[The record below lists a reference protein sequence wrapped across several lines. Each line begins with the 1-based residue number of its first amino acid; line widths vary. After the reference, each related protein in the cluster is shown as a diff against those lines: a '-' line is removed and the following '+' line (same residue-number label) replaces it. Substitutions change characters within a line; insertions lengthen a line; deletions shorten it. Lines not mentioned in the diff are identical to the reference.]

1 MAVAKRPADV
11 FLNIPFA
18 DSHEF
23 LYISLIAGLVALRL
37 NPRCVLEIPPQQS
50 RLQRLYQLIA
60 SCPYSIH
67 DLSYVR
73 LSRTGHRV
81 PRFNMPFELGIA
93 VAVALTEQDAEA
105 HQFRVFEARPYRVQQ
120 SLSDLLGHDPY
131 IHRGCADGVL
141 ESLLDVFSHLRK
153 APELVEMRRL
163 CRDLRRF
170 RRERLGN
177 NIFTPKVFSN
187 LVVAARKLVET

>member
-1 MAVAKRPADV
+1 LAVAKRSADV

-23 LYISLIAGLVALRL
+23 LYVALIAGLVTLRL

-73 LSRTGHRV
+73 LSSTGHRV
-81 PRFNMPFELGIA
+81 PRFNMPFELGL
-93 VAVALTEQDAEA
+93 AVALALTQQGADA
-105 HQFRVFEARPYRVQQ
+105 HQFRILEARPYRVQQ
-120 SLSDLLGHDPY
+120 SLSDVLGHDPY

-141 ESLLDVFSHLRK
+141 ESLLDVFSDLPEASDLMVMRSLCCGFRK
-153 APELVEMRRL
+153 
-163 CRDLRRF
+163 F
-170 RRERLGN
+170 
-177 NIFTPKVFSN
+177 
-187 LVVAARKLVET
+187 